1 MKVIEISRHQ
11 FRYDNINPKRRF
23 YISDMSNSGHR
34 IYWIGLWFIQFRIAW
49 YHDPTIGKGRDKNP
63 SGLQGNREIRQ
74 MAQDSKMTDEQ
85 KKILCRQLIP
95 TKTTLQGM
103 EFTRIRQDGNS
114 TRQIDN
120 AVQLLFKG
128 ETVHVLDHWNQG
140 LHNEANKNLF
150 DRILDRLT
158 GELRL
163 DFKKNIL
170 IDKNRLI
177 IKLYFE

>member
-1 MKVIEISRHQ
+1 
-11 FRYDNINPKRRF
+11 
-23 YISDMSNSGHR
+23 
-34 IYWIGLWFIQFRIAW
+34 
-49 YHDPTIGKGRDKNP
+49 
-63 SGLQGNREIRQ
+63 
-74 MAQDSKMTDEQ
+74 MTDDQ
-85 KKILCRQLIP
+85 KKILCKQLVP

-103 EFTRIRQDGNS
+103 EFEPGRAVGNS

-128 ETVHVLDHWNQG
+128 ETVYVLDHWNQG
-140 LHNEANKNLF
+140 THNEANKNLF
-150 DRILDRLT
+150 DRILDRLI
-158 GELRL
+158 GELRI